1 MEYCSTVPPYQQ
13 VADQGGAS
21 SSTPSVMVPV
31 GVLKKPDA
39 SNSGEQSEPKN
50 VSIFSEYIEGWL
62 NGQIS
67 KIDLQFWTV
76 VSVRAGRENSFNFA
90 VRTKGL
96 IKLKVRKNVNFGFEL
111 YFFGSKYLGV

>member
-1 MEYCSTVPPYQQ
+1 MEYCSTIPPYQQ

-50 VSIFSEYIEGWL
+50 VSIFPEYVIKEMVEWPNFQNRL
-62 NGQIS
+62 VVLDCFFS
-67 KIDLQFWTV
+67 KGKLLQFC
-76 VSVRAGRENSFNFA
+76 
-90 VRTKGL
+90 
-96 IKLKVRKNVNFGFEL
+96 
-111 YFFGSKYLGV
+111 

>member
-1 MEYCSTVPPYQQ
+1 MEYCSTIPPYQQ

-50 VSIFSEYIEGWL
+50 VSIFPEYKEAKF
-62 NGQIS
+62 Q
-67 KIDLQFWTV
+67 T
-76 VSVRAGRENSFNFA
+76 
-90 VRTKGL
+90 
-96 IKLKVRKNVNFGFEL
+96 
-111 YFFGSKYLGV
+111 

>member
-50 VSIFSEYIEGWL
+50 VS
-62 NGQIS
+62 
-67 KIDLQFWTV
+67 T
-76 VSVRAGRENSFNFA
+76 VRAP
-90 VRTKGL
+90 
-96 IKLKVRKNVNFGFEL
+96 
-111 YFFGSKYLGV
+111 